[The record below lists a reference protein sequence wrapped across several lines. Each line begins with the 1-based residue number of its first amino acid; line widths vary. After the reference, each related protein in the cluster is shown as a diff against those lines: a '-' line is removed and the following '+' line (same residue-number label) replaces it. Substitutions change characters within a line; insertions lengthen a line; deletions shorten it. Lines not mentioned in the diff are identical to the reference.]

1 MSLFQTAAQAA
12 RLNTS
17 SFLVLPVPEL
27 RTFFRHC
34 PSCGRR
40 FEIRLVSKEEVGESE
55 HDEDLLRVTGVP
67 EPAPRPLLLED
78 TSPVTVEMEEFQYR
92 YRCKHCGHEW
102 SEIHEKT
109 EVGRRP
115 ESYMGD

>member
-1 MSLFQTAAQAA
+1 VNLFQIAACAA

-17 SFLVLPVPEL
+17 FFFVLPVPEL

-40 FEIRLVSKEEVGESE
+40 FEIRLVGKEEVDTSE
-55 HDEDLLRVTGVP
+55 HGENPLRVAGVP
-67 EPAPRPLLLED
+67 EPTLRPLLLED
-78 TSPVTVEMEEFQYR
+78 RSPVTVEMEEFQYT

-102 SEIHEKT
+102 TEAHEKT
-109 EVGRRP
+109 EGRKP
-115 ESYMGD
+115 GSYTGD